1 MQYLN
6 ICFEIDDVNRHFSQ
20 QSHHM
25 KKFMQDN
32 NFEQLIKN
40 TTHIGGNIIDHVYVN
55 SQMKE
60 LNVQIFQKPVPYSDY
75 YALYVKIN

>member
-1 MQYLN
+1 
-6 ICFEIDDVNRHFSQ
+6 
-20 QSHHM
+20 M
-25 KKFMQDN
+25 KKFMQAN

-40 TTHIGGNIIDHVYVN
+40 PTHIGGNIIDHAYVN

-60 LNVQIFQKPVPYSDY
+60 LNVQILQKPVPYSDH